1 MCTSTAQCEASD
13 ANSLCSQ
20 NTNVC
25 VCIDG
30 YSGGNGAACADIDEC
45 ATSKSIYH
53 LECFFFQLLVF
64 HLILWLFFVPLLD
77 LFLLNIKALI

>member
-20 NTNVC
+20 DTNVC

-30 YSGGNGAACADIDEC
+30 HSGGNGAACADIDEC
-45 ATSKSIYH
+45 ASSKTTYH
-53 LECFFFQLLVF
+53 LECLLTTF
-64 HLILWLFFVPLLD
+64 LNLILWLF
-77 LFLLNIKALI
+77 LFFCPTEY

>member
-20 NTNVC
+20 DTNVC

-30 YSGGNGAACADIDEC
+30 YSGSNGTACADIDEC
-45 ATSKSIYH
+45 ASSKSAYH
-53 LECFFFQLLVF
+53 LECLLTTLSY
-64 HLILWLFFVPLLD
+64 LILWLF
-77 LFLLNIKALI
+77 LFFCFTEY

>member
-20 NTNVC
+20 DTNVC

-30 YSGGNGAACADIDEC
+30 YTGGNGAACADIDEC
-45 ATSKSIYH
+45 AISKSTYY
-53 LECFFFQLLVF
+53 LE
-64 HLILWLFFVPLLD
+64 LF
-77 LFLLNIKALI
+77 